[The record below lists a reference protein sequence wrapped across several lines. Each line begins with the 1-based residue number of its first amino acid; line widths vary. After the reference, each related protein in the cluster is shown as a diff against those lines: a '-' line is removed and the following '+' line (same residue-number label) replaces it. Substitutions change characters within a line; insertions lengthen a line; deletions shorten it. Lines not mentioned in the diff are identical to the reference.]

1 MIKVDSA
8 NAGTDARI
16 RIITHDE
23 DNLIVDADSAPTV
36 SIFYGE
42 VDFDTELLA
51 ATAMTRDSLGTY
63 DYWWDTELVD
73 TDVYLITC
81 VSIVDGNTST
91 TKTQFRVMD

>member
-8 NAGTDARI
+8 NAGTDTRI

-23 DNLIVDADSAPTV
+23 DNLIIDADSAPLV

-51 ATAMTRDSLGTY
+51 ETAMTRDTLGTY
-63 DYWWDTELVD
+63 DYWWDTDNVE
-73 TDVYLITC
+73 TDVYLIIC
-81 VSIVDGNTST
+81 VSIVDGKANTS
-91 TKTQFRVMD
+91 KIQFRVMD